1 MLMEEKFN
9 NKVKLDKK
17 KVKKMVPPR
26 FHKWLKVF
34 KKIELERIPVR
45 KP

>member
-17 KVKKMVPPR
+17 KSKEDGTT
-26 FHKWLKVF
+26 KVSQVA
-34 KKIELERIPVR
+34 KSI
-45 KP
+45 